1 MMTQER
7 SRTWLV
13 IYAAIILFVMCN
25 TIRRMFEGVKPFD
38 WLMLGIETAVLL
50 LILYEV
56 IVGIVRHHEATCR
69 QKKLRQIVASL
80 SQFMDEG
87 LKLQRSVPDTA
98 KEESGVLQSWMMN
111 TKLWSDK
118 ASEFLAAH
126 SRQASA
132 AFLLVHDSS
141 SADSVVFTLSGDDL
155 FYLASPIR
163 EHYQRLLTQL
173 NNMRQIIEK
182 PEVYF

>member
-1 MMTQER
+1 MAMLYLIAKHLLSDSYGPWDRLLE
-7 SRTWLV
+7 LGV
-13 IYAAIILFVMCN
+13 FLF
-25 TIRRMFEGVKPFD
+25 I
-38 WLMLGIETAVLL
+38 A
-50 LILYEV
+50 YEV
-56 IVGIVRHHEATCR
+56 IVGIVRHRRATRR
-69 QKKLRQIVASL
+69 QKELKQIVTSL
-80 SQFMDEG
+80 SQFMDDG
-87 LKLQRSVPDTA
+87 LGLQRSVPDTA
-98 KEESGVLQSWMMN
+98 KEESGVLLSWMMN
-111 TKLWSDK
+111 TNVWGDK
-118 ASEFLAAH
+118 ASDFLAAH

-141 SADSVVFTLSGDDL
+141 SADSVVFTLSGDEF